1 MNESVVMHGGV
12 RSMLFEIMPYLP
24 PHPLVLHVFQ
34 TYCPVRHSRNVTL
47 AFSCLVCA
55 LQEIVLVLFFGT
67 EYVVRLWSAGCR
79 SKYAGIKGRLRF
91 IRKPIS
97 IIGAPG
103 ILFYLCIVLV
113 YQQL

>member
-1 MNESVVMHGGV
+1 MHGTV
-12 RSMLFEIMPYLP
+12 ITAFRIRMLSASTSPC
-24 PHPLVLHVFQ
+24 PLCMFCCFVSEPVDLH
-34 TYCPVRHSRNVTL
+34 
-47 AFSCLVCA
+47 CA
-55 LQEIVLVLFFGT
+55 PQEIVLVLFFGT

-103 ILFYLCIVLV
+103 VLLCSLLLQITMSSVFYIPNLDHSNNN
-113 YQQL
+113 